1 MLRHGFTER
10 LTLSP
15 NEGMRHSVKNG
26 LLLALFLGLFLG
38 LVGGSVGGL
47 VVGVLWGLVVG
58 LVGGFV
64 GGLLAGLG
72 GAIEHYTAPD
82 YVKFLT
88 ISVQWNLNDGD

>member
-1 MLRHGFTER
+1 MTRAFRDG
-10 LTLSP
+10 
-15 NEGMRHSVKNG
+15 HSASSMWKHI
-26 LLLALFLGLFLG
+26 
-38 LVGGSVGGL
+38 VGGSVGGL

-72 GAIEHYTAPD
+72 AAIQHYTAPY

-88 ISVQWNLNDGD
+88 ISVQRNVNVGSWRIEL

>member
-1 MLRHGFTER
+1 MLRPGFTER

-26 LLLALFLGLFLG
+26 LLLVLFLGLFLG
-38 LVGGSVGGL
+38 LVGRSVGGL
-47 VVGVLWGLVVG
+47 VGG

-72 GAIEHYTAPD
+72 AAIQHYTAPY

-88 ISVQWNLNDGD
+88 ISVQRNVNVGSWRIEL